1 MSNWRDEEYRGG
13 ADGKISTSDRGKL
26 GASEKEALAMQ
37 HRNRDVSRGT
47 HAEVEARQAA
57 RAVDT
62 AMKTPVHST
71 GANNGTPAAQRR
83 GG

>member
-13 ADGKISTSDRGKL
+13 ADGKIDTADRGKL
-26 GASEKEALAMQ
+26 GASEKEVLAMQ

-47 HAEVEARQAA
+47 WAEVEVRQGS
-57 RAVDT
+57 RAVDG
-62 AMKTPVHST
+62 MKAPARST
-71 GANNGTPAAQRR
+71 GVSNGTAADDRRR